1 MTRHDLAIA
10 KWKCSFLAKNIVILR
25 QSDPKTHVLNLF
37 ASHQHELDLLLA
49 AIAKTHEAKDWA
61 AAWVA
66 KSQTEGGAALAAS

>member
-25 QSDPKTHVLNLF
+25 QSDPEPHVLNLI
-37 ASHQHELDLLLA
+37 ASHQHELDLLLS

-61 AAWVA
+61 AAWMA
-66 KSQTEGGAALAAS
+66 NSQTEGSVALAAS

>member
-1 MTRHDLAIA
+1 VTRHDLAIA

-25 QSDPKTHVLNLF
+25 QSDPETHVLNLI